1 MKNVIL
7 GEMPLATMLI
17 TRGSTVNES
26 FTVYI
31 GVVSRLKNTVV
42 LTDDIWA
49 DAVSGMMMN
58 RGLSRRMCAEPLGW
72 NRWVTHWI
80 DWTKMKGGY

>member
-1 MKNVIL
+1 MIL

-17 TRGSTVNES
+17 TRGSTVNDS

-58 RGLSRRMCAEPLGW
+58 RGFVAADVCRALGLE
-72 NRWVTHWI
+72 
-80 DWTKMKGGY
+80 

>member
-1 MKNVIL
+1 MEKCDFGRNAVSDYADN
-7 GEMPLATMLI
+7 E
-17 TRGSTVNES
+17 GSTVNDL